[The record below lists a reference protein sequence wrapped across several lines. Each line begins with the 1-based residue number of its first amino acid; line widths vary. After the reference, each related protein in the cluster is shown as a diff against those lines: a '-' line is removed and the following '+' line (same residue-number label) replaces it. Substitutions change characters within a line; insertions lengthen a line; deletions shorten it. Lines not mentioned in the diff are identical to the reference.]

1 MSLADLPEL
10 LPEFA
15 GREGRDPE
23 AYPAANIA
31 DLFAAGI
38 IQAPFPAELGG
49 EGASLLAGV
58 EAVEAIATVSGS
70 TALLVSMPLGLAG
83 MLMAGLAVVPPGH
96 RAACWAQIERAA
108 TDYRDGRLYAA
119 CNSEKGAGGALTNIT
134 TEAVLSQER
143 GFVLRGEKILASG
156 GENAYAFFSTGKVT
170 EGDLAGGGP
179 VEFFLVDAHAPGVKI
194 LSDWDGFGMRST
206 ESHGVRY
213 HDAPAELLGFPN
225 FVECVQPAH
234 YVFCLFAAIPL
245 GCVRSIL
252 AALGTP
258 APSSPALR
266 LRLSE
271 AAMRYEAMRAYLR
284 ETAAGWRPGS
294 SAAYRMKVLRMKT
307 YVSQEST
314 KLAAELFALGGGRHY
329 RRNDPL
335 ARALAD
341 SFAGTALR
349 PPLQLGLDTLVEQ
362 FSLGE
367 AGGPLA

>member
-1 MSLADLPEL
+1 M
-10 LPEFA
+10 
-15 GREGRDPE
+15 
-23 AYPAANIA
+23 
-31 DLFAAGI
+31 
-38 IQAPFPAELGG
+38 QAPFAPDFGG
-49 EGASLLAGV
+49 EGASAVDAAMAV
-58 EAVEAIATVSGS
+58 EAVAAVSGS
-70 TALLVSMPLGLAG
+70 TALLLSMPLGLAG
-83 MLMAGLAVVPPGH
+83 MLTSGLAVAPPVH
-96 RAACWAQIERAA
+96 RAACLAQVERAA
-108 TDYRDGRLYAA
+108 MDYRHGRLYAA
-119 CNSEKGAGGALTNIT
+119 CNSEKGAGGALTSIT

-143 GFVLRGEKILASG
+143 GVGLRGEKILASG
-156 GENAYAFFSTGKVT
+156 GENAFAFFSTGKVA
-170 EGDLAGGGP
+170 EGDLEGGGP
-179 VEFFLVDAHAPGVKI
+179 VEFFLVDAHAPGVEI

-213 HDAPAELLGFPN
+213 HDAPAELIGFPN
-225 FVECVQPAH
+225 FVECVQPVQ

-245 GCVRSIL
+245 GCTRAIL
-252 AALGTP
+252 TALGTP

-284 ETAAGWRPGS
+284 ETSADWRPGS

-314 KLAAELFALGGGRHY
+314 KLAAELFALSGGRHY
-329 RRNDPL
+329 RRNGAL

-349 PPLQLGLDTLVEQ
+349 PPLPLALDTLVEQ

-367 AGGPLA
+367 AAGQLV